1 MTAKKIV
8 IIIVSIVLVIALIV
22 VVVAGGIIGIA
33 FYSIARDGRG
43 TLNLSAITGAP
54 ESHHA

>member
-1 MTAKKIV
+1 LHELSVFKNLLSAEPYQR
-8 IIIVSIVLVIALIV
+8 IILTED
-22 VVVAGGIIGIA
+22 GHA

-43 TLNLSAITGAP
+43 SLNLSAITGAL